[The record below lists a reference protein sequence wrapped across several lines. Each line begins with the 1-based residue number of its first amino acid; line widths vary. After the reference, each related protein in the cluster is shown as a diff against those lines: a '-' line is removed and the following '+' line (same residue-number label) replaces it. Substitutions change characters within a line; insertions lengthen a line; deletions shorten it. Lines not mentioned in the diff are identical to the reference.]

1 MEFRFYCD
9 ESHNGNPKNPETLTI
24 SGFFSDQLTWK
35 QVEES
40 WVQINARY
48 GVSRFH
54 ATALNHGKEQYLGWS
69 KEQRIKYSSE
79 LLEVVECQK
88 ARLVAYNCGIAP
100 HHAAHCVGN

>member
-69 KEQRIKYSSE
+69 KKALIKSSTCTM
-79 LLEVVECQK
+79 L
-88 ARLVAYNCGIAP
+88 ASNG
-100 HHAAHCVGN
+100 